1 MLDFIE
7 WLTRQ
12 DFGRRCILSVRD
24 ILSWVNFLNTV
35 CERDEDG
42 FMTMGALEDEEEAE
56 WDLRLDTVT
65 AFIHAAC
72 LVYIDGIGSGELM
85 APPPFTSTDFDCQ
98 EVFFFAKR
106 DLFLLFLT
114 GTTVSFADNAL
125 LARRMCLNFL
135 NQRLSRMT
143 KLDQEMMDAL
153 RVYDSNLPRKPQWGE
168 DFFGIDPFYIAL
180 GQTPLTRCFF
190 LTPGC

>member
-7 WLTRQ
+7 WLTQQ

-24 ILSWVNFLNTV
+24 ILSWVNFLNVV

-72 LVYIDGIGSGELM
+72 LVYIDGIGSGKGM
-85 APPPFTSTDFDCQ
+85 
-98 EVFFFAKR
+98 
-106 DLFLLFLT
+106 T
-114 GTTVSFADNAL
+114 G
-125 LARRMCLNFL
+125 
-135 NQRLSRMT
+135 
-143 KLDQEMMDAL
+143 L
-153 RVYDSNLPRKPQWGE
+153 RNVRG
-168 DFFGIDPFYIAL
+168 
-180 GQTPLTRCFF
+180 CFF
-190 LTPGC
+190 LEICSERLHFL

>member
-24 ILSWVNFLNTV
+24 ILSWVNFLNAV

-85 APPPFTSTDFDCQ
+85 TYLTICPAALLSKKHVLRVPPLPPFF
-98 EVFFFAKR
+98 
-106 DLFLLFLT
+106 FLLQEPQYPVQ
-114 GTTVSFADNAL
+114 TTPSL
-125 LARRMCLNFL
+125 LA
-135 NQRLSRMT
+135 
-143 KLDQEMMDAL
+143 
-153 RVYDSNLPRKPQWGE
+153 
-168 DFFGIDPFYIAL
+168 
-180 GQTPLTRCFF
+180 
-190 LTPGC
+190 GCAWVSCNSG

>member
-24 ILSWVNFLNTV
+24 ILSWVYFLNVV

-42 FMTMGALEDEEEAE
+42 FMTMGAPEDDEEAE

-72 LVYIDGIGSGELM
+72 LVYIDGIGSGEPAACFLSSFIFSSFLFCPRIF
-85 APPPFTSTDFDCQ
+85 PP
-98 EVFFFAKR
+98 K
-106 DLFLLFLT
+106 
-114 GTTVSFADNAL
+114 
-125 LARRMCLNFL
+125 
-135 NQRLSRMT
+135 
-143 KLDQEMMDAL
+143 
-153 RVYDSNLPRKPQWGE
+153 
-168 DFFGIDPFYIAL
+168 
-180 GQTPLTRCFF
+180 
-190 LTPGC
+190 